1 MQTQEKPCLAFVQNE
16 WGHPSG
22 FVGAGGW
29 NWVSCLVSDGE
40 EVYVYVSQQRLM
52 FKIKLDGDVI
62 MVNTI

>member
-1 MQTQEKPCLAFVQNE
+1 M
-16 WGHPSG
+16 
-22 FVGAGGW
+22 
-29 NWVSCLVSDGE
+29 SCLVSNGE